1 MISSLH
7 YCSLFENELL
17 EKISII
23 SITSLATFDLTA
35 YGVSNCKVCDRKVPR
50 AKNITKQFSKKES
63 GI

>member
-1 MISSLH
+1 MISSL
-7 YCSLFENELL
+7 YFSSLFENELL
-17 EKISII
+17 QKISI